1 MSASFSRPSPARQQF
16 RASLKADPGEEGLCS
31 ALSEAEKRLD
41 NIQRIIGF
49 RVDNDAPAANH
60 QILDD
65 IRRIA
70 DEIKA
75 AADRYQ
81 WGLS

>member
-1 MSASFSRPSPARQQF
+1 MSASFSRPSPVRQQL
-16 RASLKADPGEEGLCS
+16 RASLKADPGEQSLCA
-31 ALSEAEKRLD
+31 ALVEAESRLD
-41 NIQRIIGF
+41 NIQRVIGF

-81 WGLS
+81 WGVS